1 MSEQAVSKYNLM
13 ELTSIVPCKPEDF
26 SDLRALHKMAINAT
40 GWHFYSLA
48 EVAAKLIEIDQ
59 PDYTISLLGE
69 NVFLAKLD
77 GLLVGAAS
85 WRPSNDHP
93 QTAVIAALYLHPAFT
108 NGGIATALIQKCE
121 RASYDAGFR
130 WISALSDLNSRPF
143 FSKLGYEAKGYR
155 NSKRNQSVQYPLQV
169 MTRHISTQY
178 CKSRNSKSTNTKALT
193 QTSGV
198 NE

>member
-1 MSEQAVSKYNLM
+1 MIEQTVSKFDLM
-13 ELTSIVPCKPEDF
+13 KLTSIVPCTPEDF

-40 GWHFYSLA
+40 GWHFYSLK
-48 EVAAKLIEIDQ
+48 EVAAQLIEIDQ
-59 PDYTISLLGE
+59 PDYTITLLSE
-69 NVFLAKLD
+69 NVLLAKID

-121 RASYDAGFR
+121 QASYDGGFR

-143 FSKLGYEAKGYR
+143 FAKLGYEAKGYR

-178 CKSRNSKSTNTKALT
+178 GNTKNGKAKASRPLPRE
-193 QTSGV
+193 QAI
-198 NE
+198 NK

>member
-1 MSEQAVSKYNLM
+1 MTDQTVSKFDLKK
-13 ELTSIVPCKPEDF
+13 LTSIVPCTPEDY

-40 GWHFYSLA
+40 GWHFYSLK
-48 EVAAKLIEIDQ
+48 EVAAQLSEIDQ
-59 PDYTISLLGE
+59 PDYTIALLNE
-69 NVFLAKLD
+69 TVFLAKLD
-77 GLLVGAAS
+77 DLLVGAAS

-108 NGGIATALIQKCE
+108 NGGIATALIQECE
-121 RASYDAGFR
+121 QASYNAGFR

-143 FSKLGYEAKGYR
+143 FAKLGYEAKGYR
-155 NSKRNQSVQYPLQV
+155 NSKCNQSIQYPLQV

-178 CKSRNSKSTNTKALT
+178 CKTQNVKSANANALS
-193 QTSGV
+193 QMPGV